1 MAELEDQISE
11 MNNIMLGGGRQPVGA
26 STEAGTD
33 FGQTLGFGITG
44 KISGM
49 AADFANEDAI
59 NFGS

>member
-1 MAELEDQISE
+1 
-11 MNNIMLGGGRQPVGA
+11 MLGNGRLPVGA

-33 FGQTLGFGITG
+33 FGQTLGFGTTG